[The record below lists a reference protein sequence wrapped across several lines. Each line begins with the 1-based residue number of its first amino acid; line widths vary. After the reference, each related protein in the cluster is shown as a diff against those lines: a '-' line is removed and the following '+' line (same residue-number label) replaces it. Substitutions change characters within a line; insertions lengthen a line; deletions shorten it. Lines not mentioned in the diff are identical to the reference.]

1 MGKVKFGF
9 LEKCQISKERY
20 YKNIVDDLKE
30 SEPGT
35 WHSELKRMTGQVNLK
50 QQNIL
55 LEELIGLSEQ
65 SERIAEHYAAIS
77 NEYKAINP
85 DDFKEC
91 FDNKDSPPIIEPIK
105 VYEVIEGMNKKAATV
120 PGDIPMKLI
129 AEFSVEL
136 AEPLAHVFNV
146 CLQEGVY
153 PEIYKSE
160 CITPAPK
167 VFPPENIK
175 DLRKISGFLNSAK
188 LFDKLIA
195 QYLIADMAPSRDP
208 SQYGNERKLSIQHY
222 LIKMLHAIL
231 SAVDKNSQSES
242 YAVILNMIDWSQAFD
257 RQCHSLGIR
266 SFINNGVRGSL
277 IPIMINYFQDR
288 RMKVKWN
295 GKFSS
300 THGMKGGGAQGG
312 LPGIIEYLSQTNDCA
327 DFLTNEEKYRF
338 IDDLSIIEIINLISV
353 GISSYNSKVQVPS
366 DIIEENTYIPPEN
379 ITSQKSLDL
388 IEQWTKNKKMKL
400 NFRKSKYM
408 TFNFTKNYQFSTR
421 LKLENNLLEEVKE
434 TRLLGLILN
443 NQLSWQSNTSFL
455 VKKAYKRMPIL
466 HKLFEFDVPRS
477 DLLEIYILYIRSVLE
492 NSATVW
498 HSSITQG
505 QEMEIER
512 VQKVALRVILKN
524 NYLDYSSAL
533 ETCSLPTLKE
543 RRITLCKVFAKKCV
557 KNAKTSDMFP
567 MKENNHNL
575 RQPEKYIV
583 CPANTNRLANSA
595 IPYMQRLLNS
605 EM

>member
-1 MGKVKFGF
+1 
-9 LEKCQISKERY
+9 
-20 YKNIVDDLKE
+20 
-30 SEPGT
+30 
-35 WHSELKRMTGQVNLK
+35 
-50 QQNIL
+50 
-55 LEELIGLSEQ
+55 
-65 SERIAEHYAAIS
+65 
-77 NEYKAINP
+77 
-85 DDFKEC
+85 
-91 FDNKDSPPIIEPIK
+91 
-105 VYEVIEGMNKKAATV
+105 
-120 PGDIPMKLI
+120 
-129 AEFSVEL
+129 
-136 AEPLAHVFNV
+136 
-146 CLQEGVY
+146 
-153 PEIYKSE
+153 
-160 CITPAPK
+160 
-167 VFPPENIK
+167 
-175 DLRKISGFLNSAK
+175 
-188 LFDKLIA
+188 
-195 QYLIADMAPSRDP
+195 
-208 SQYGNERKLSIQHY
+208 
-222 LIKMLHAIL
+222 
-231 SAVDKNSQSES
+231 
-242 YAVILNMIDWSQAFD
+242 
-257 RQCHSLGIR
+257 
-266 SFINNGVRGSL
+266 
-277 IPIMINYFQDR
+277 
-288 RMKVKWN
+288 MKVKWN

-327 DFLTNEEKYRF
+327 DFITNEEKYRF

-421 LKLENNLLEEVKE
+421 LKLENNLLEEVRE

-512 VQKVALRVILKN
+512 LQKVALRVILKN

-543 RRITLCKVFAKKCV
+543 RRITLCKFFAKKCV

-583 CPANTNRLANSA
+583 YPANTNRLANSA
-595 IPYMQRLLNS
+595 IPCMQRLLNN